1 MIICLQCQLIQPFLH
16 CIVSEIDFSWMILVC
31 NDNYLL
37 YLSLTKLLDMQ
48 VTLIQARVLLMLII
62 K

>member
-1 MIICLQCQLIQPFLH
+1 MIICLQCQLIQLFLH
-16 CIVSEIDFSWMILVC
+16 CIASEIDFLWMILVC

-37 YLSLTKLLDMQ
+37 CLSLTKLLDMQ